1 MDISLTEIIKMI
13 PEFLV
18 DLVRMFFMVL
28 IGATGL
34 IITTLLLLVA
44 IGIPIFLT
52 LKCTDKVYC
61 WLEAR
66 MYRKDKIDQLERLS
80 PTTVYHQI
88 IEYEKSKEEV
98 DQCLTDGRSIQKEN
112 PKTKGDTNVL

>member
-18 DLVRMFFMVL
+18 DLVRTFFIVL
-28 IGATGL
+28 IGTTGL
-34 IITTLLLLVA
+34 IITISLLLVA

-52 LKCTDKVYC
+52 LKCTDKVCC
-61 WLEAR
+61 WIEAR
-66 MYRKDKIDQLERLS
+66 THRKYEIDTLERLS

-88 IEYEKSKEEV
+88 IEYERNKEEV
-98 DQCLTDGRSIQKEN
+98 DQCLTDGGSIRKESL
-112 PKTKGDTNVL
+112 KTKEDTSVL

>member
-18 DLVRMFFMVL
+18 DLVRMFFIVL

-34 IITTLLLLVA
+34 IITILLLLVA

-61 WLEAR
+61 WIEAR
-66 MYRKDKIDQLERLS
+66 MHRKYEIDTLECLS
-80 PTTVYHQI
+80 PITVYHQV
-88 IEYEKSKEEV
+88 IEYERNKEEV
-98 DQCLTDGRSIQKEN
+98 NQCLTDGGSIPKEN
-112 PKTKGDTNVL
+112 PRTKEDTSVL